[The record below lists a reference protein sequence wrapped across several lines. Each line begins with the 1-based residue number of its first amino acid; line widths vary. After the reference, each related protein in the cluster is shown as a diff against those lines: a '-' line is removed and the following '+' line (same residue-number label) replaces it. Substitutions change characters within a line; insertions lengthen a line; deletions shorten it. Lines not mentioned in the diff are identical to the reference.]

1 MAEPDILDV
10 LASLLETDRTFY
22 NSARFL
28 NYHREA
34 ITIAHQRNTA
44 AILAILRNYMQ
55 DHTQT
60 VMNIT
65 LPANWADPVSVV
77 PTGAQIEAATSSVD
91 GVEDTTC
98 SICQESLTEGTQI
111 TACRHTFHTSC
122 ISEWFS
128 LSPRCPMCR
137 ADIRETASVS
147 GQTQPQENNPQ
158 ES

>member
-1 MAEPDILDV
+1 MAEPDILEV
-10 LASLLETDRTFY
+10 LSSLLETDRTFY

-28 NYHREA
+28 NQHREA

-55 DHTQT
+55 GHTHT

-65 LPANWADPVSVV
+65 LPANWTEPIAIV
-77 PTGAQIEAATSSVD
+77 PTAAHIESATSSVD
-91 GVEDTTC
+91 DVEDTTC
-98 SICQESLTEGTQI
+98 SICQEPVTEGTQI
-111 TACRHTFHTSC
+111 NACRHTFHTSC

-137 ADIRETASVS
+137 ADIRETASAS
-147 GQTQPQENNPQ
+147 GQMQPPENNPQ